1 MDAATALKMASDL
14 AEGAMGTLLASLRD
28 AVQLDDEQA
37 LEPARVEVSGPAM
50 AAGSGSSLAE

>member
-1 MDAATALKMASDL
+1 
-14 AEGAMGTLLASLRD
+14 MGTLLASLRD